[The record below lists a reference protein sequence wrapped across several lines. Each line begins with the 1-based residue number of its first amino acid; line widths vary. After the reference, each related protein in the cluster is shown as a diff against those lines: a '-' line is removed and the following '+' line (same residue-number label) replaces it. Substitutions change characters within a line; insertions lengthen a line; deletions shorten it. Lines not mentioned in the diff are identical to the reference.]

1 MLVVLEFNKGTLT
14 IECDAD
20 DVPIRIMQGDNVVE
34 KMTVSKSPQNVR
46 IAAGNY
52 VVEVDG
58 EFQGVTIKDGKVSLT
73 RRGVAT
79 VEISKN
85 AKLILASN
93 FEPGTLD
100 GLRFGER
107 HERYEGMDLRS
118 YGNPEVAEPGETK
131 EIFASFP
138 TFGSGIE
145 EVGLIVSVEPPHEP
159 SEPSHAQSYLVTVG
173 GIRRIKKYSSREAF
187 VESKQFFVPDDE
199 KYNIGY
205 LQLEIDGEAKE
216 DVAVDMTAGSAHV
229 DISYVVGLPNEQVR
243 KLLKLDAPNKHSES
257 WLCANLRRRP
267 QSAWASHLM
276 KLDGWEYDRTRGVP
290 NMIQQEVTLKS
301 GETRTVSIEPADS
314 KVTVAVSDG
323 VLRLSG
329 ENKEVESAVEMIRG
343 IVNVAPG
350 KQTEMPGEGYRQPA
364 NEPKGNQ
371 DSPKAPTSS
380 SESTAINPDIPAE
393 GKPIDK
399 EKLLNELRERDRR
412 FSRTHDRVGTNLGY
426 AHFTA
431 WGGIGRADSIA

>member
-1 MLVVLEFNKGTLT
+1 MIINKLMAKQANDRFASAQEVAELLEDCLAHVQQPTTTSLPAPVANLVKSFDSTSTENRSAESLGGFRYPPIGKFIAAAALAFSLIFVGVLVVLEFNKGTLT

-20 DVPIRIMQGDNVVE
+20 DVPIRIIQGNNVVE

-58 EFQGVTIKDGKVSLT
+58 DFQGVTIKDGKVSLT

-93 FEPGTLD
+93 FEPGNLD

-107 HERYEGMDLRS
+107 HEREEGLDPRG
-118 YGNPEVAEPGETK
+118 YWNPEVAEPGETK

-138 TFGSGIE
+138 TFGDGIE
-145 EVGLIVSVEPPHEP
+145 EVGLIVSVEPPHKPREP
-159 SEPSHAQSYLVTVG
+159 SNMQTYIVRTS
-173 GIRRIKKYSSREAF
+173 GIRRIEDYSSCEAS
-187 VESKQFFVPDDE
+187 VDGKVFFRPDNAP
-199 KYNIGY
+199 YTVGY
-205 LQLEIDGEAKE
+205 LRLQLDGEVE
-216 DVAVDMTAGSAHV
+216 ENVTIGMIAGSTHV
-229 DISYVVGLPNEQVR
+229 NISYVVGLPNEQVR

-257 WLCANLRRRP
+257 WLCANLPRRP

-301 GETRTVSIEPADS
+301 GETRTVTIEPAD
-314 KVTVAVSDG
+314 
-323 VLRLSG
+323 
-329 ENKEVESAVEMIRG
+329 
-343 IVNVAPG
+343 
-350 KQTEMPGEGYRQPA
+350 
-364 NEPKGNQ
+364 
-371 DSPKAPTSS
+371 
-380 SESTAINPDIPAE
+380 NP
-393 GKPIDK
+393 
-399 EKLLNELRERDRR
+399 R
-412 FSRTHDRVGTNLGY
+412 S
-426 AHFTA
+426 
-431 WGGIGRADSIA
+431 